1 MKNSLIILGIILIFL
16 SSCKKDAVTEPENF
30 GYDCFPLEIGNSW
43 NFSFKDYAGV
53 NYDWNDYDG
62 TINWIVSERITKND
76 TTIFTIIEEV
86 NGRKISYIPYPL
98 PAHYDTSKLYLTNLF
113 LIKETSDKLLI
124 FAKPNYFGVNIKL
137 KRYYDEE
144 DKYAI
149 IKAEFERSDYRR
161 FSIELM
167 HNVGI
172 IRMSIRP
179 AGNSGRRPDIELLGY
194 DFGDK

>member
-1 MKNSLIILGIILIFL
+1 MKILFIISIILIFL
-16 SSCKKDAVTEPENF
+16 SSCKEDVVTEPENF
-30 GYDCFPLEIGNSW
+30 ECDYFPLEVGNSW
-43 NFSFKDYAGV
+43 SFSFRDYAGV
-53 NYDWNDYDG
+53 NYDWNHYDG
-62 TINWIVSERITKND
+62 TISWIVSERMTKND

-124 FAKPNYFGVNIKL
+124 FAKPNYLGMNIKL
-137 KRYYDEE
+137 RRYYDEE

-172 IRMSIRP
+172 RRMSIRP

-194 DFGDK
+194 DFGDN